1 MSTDLAVVLV
11 LLAAMEAWRWA
22 FHRRLGEPRDR
33 EGDTRM
39 PRPAALVLGLLTL
52 AVWSLAG
59 LTVSGLADA
68 DVHDLRPGPFAGG
81 VGAGFL
87 TNTPDGVEVALNG
100 HVGDVSLRGFA
111 IGLLGQSNLVRASWL
126 IVVFGEAEWS
136 ERRLV
141 PVAASA
147 TLNGS

>member
-11 LLAAMEAWRWA
+11 LLAAMEAWLRA

-59 LTVSGLADA
+59 LTV
-68 DVHDLRPGPFAGG
+68 PGSPMRTSMTYGRDRSR
-81 VGAGFL
+81 VGS
-87 TNTPDGVEVALNG
+87 E
-100 HVGDVSLRGFA
+100 
-111 IGLLGQSNLVRASWL
+111 RAS
-126 IVVFGEAEWS
+126 
-136 ERRLV
+136 
-141 PVAASA
+141 
-147 TLNGS
+147 